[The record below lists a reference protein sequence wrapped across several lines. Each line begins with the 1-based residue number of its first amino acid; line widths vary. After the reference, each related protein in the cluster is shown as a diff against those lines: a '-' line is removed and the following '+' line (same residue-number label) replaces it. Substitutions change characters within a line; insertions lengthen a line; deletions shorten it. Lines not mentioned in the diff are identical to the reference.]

1 MEPIAFNLLQ
11 EPWIR
16 VLKPD
21 CTVEEVSLKD
31 ALLRAHDYRDL
42 AGELATQ
49 DVAVL
54 RLLLAVV
61 HTVFYRVD
69 AEGKEA
75 PLKDSKEALAR
86 WKALW
91 EMGKLPEQPISDY
104 LEKWQDRFWLFHPER
119 PFYQVPEAAI
129 GTAYTAANLNGEISE
144 SNNKLRIFSN
154 YAKEEK
160 NAMSYAQA
168 ARWLLYLNGFD
179 GTSAKKKNKEHP
191 LPSPGVG
198 WLGKLGLL
206 VAQGN
211 TLAETLLLNLVL
223 VRDDDSL
230 WNAPQPCWELDEPRR
245 GECTKIPQ
253 PDDAAALLTLQSRRL
268 LLQRDEDLVKGCTVL
283 GGDFFE
289 QKNAFC
295 EPMTL
300 WRERQENKNA
310 PVFYQPRRHDPAK
323 QLWREFPAVFP
334 QDDDRERGIRR
345 WLTDLQK
352 EECLE
357 RQRVIHFKCVGVVY
371 GKRNSAAIDVFSD
384 TLAFHSSLLDE
395 MGRRCRLHVISEI
408 KSCEEM
414 AKQVGKLAR
423 DLAKAAGASGASGES
438 QVRAAKEQFY
448 LELDQPFRKWLYQLD
463 PKENDID
470 EAVKNWREQVTP
482 IAYRLGR
489 TMVEAAGPVAMVGR
503 KVKNKN
509 DTQERYYSA
518 PKAYHWFKYGV
529 KKVYL
534 KEKVDLRK
542 QAISY
547 E

>member
-75 PLKDSKEALAR
+75 PLKDPKEAVAR
-86 WKALW
+86 WKTLW

-129 GTAYTAANLNGEISE
+129 GTAYTAAKLNGEISE
-144 SNNKLRIFSN
+144 SSNKLRLFST

-168 ARWLLYLNGFD
+168 ARWLLYVNGFD
-179 GTSAKKKNKEHP
+179 DTSAKPKGKG

-223 VRDDDSL
+223 VRDDNSL

-245 GECTKIPQ
+245 GERTEIPQ

-289 QKNAFC
+289 KKNAFC

-300 WRERQENKNA
+300 WRKGQENKNA
-310 PVFYQPRRHDPAK
+310 PVFYQPRLYDPTK
-323 QLWREFPAVFP
+323 QFWREFPAAFP
-334 QDDDRERGIRR
+334 QGDDGYTPGIVQ
-345 WLTDLQK
+345 WLTKLQRAR
-352 EECLE
+352 CLE

-371 GKRNSAAIDVFSD
+371 GDQNSAAIDAFSD

-395 MGRRCRLHVISEI
+395 MGVSCRARVISEI
-408 KSCEEM
+408 QNCEKM
-414 AKQVGKLAR
+414 AEKVGSLAR
-423 DLAKAAGASGASGES
+423 DLAKAAGASGDSE
-438 QVRAAKEQFY
+438 VRAAKEQFY
-448 LELDQPFRKWLYQLD
+448 FELDQPFRQWLYQLD
-463 PKENDID
+463 PEDNDID
-470 EAVKNWREQVTP
+470 AAVKAWREQVKT

-489 TMVEAAGPVAMVGR
+489 TMVEAAGSAALVGR
-503 KVKNKN
+503 KVKNK
-509 DTQERYYSA
+509 DGTEGRYYSA
-518 PKAYHWFKYGV
+518 PKAYHWFMYGV
-529 KKVYL
+529 NQVYQ
-534 KEKVDLRK
+534 KEGDQL
-542 QAISY
+542 
-547 E
+547 